1 MDILYNTVV
10 DWKTSGVFTAQ
21 TSTIA
26 SFSCYCHQYT
36 QVWYQLKTLF
46 KVKNDMWR
54 VTTEFSMRMEKY
66 HMCKSCVVS
75 CMWWQL
81 ISVADDQNNCYHHTC
96 MLHKQTILV
105 AEYI

>member
-1 MDILYNTVV
+1 MVSKFVTFYSWLVWWILGLIKNHT
-10 DWKTSGVFTAQ
+10 K
-21 TSTIA
+21 ST
-26 SFSCYCHQYT
+26 
-36 QVWYQLKTLF
+36 
-46 KVKNDMWR
+46 KVHIEIDKLR
-54 VTTEFSMRMEKY
+54 VTTRNLKKNGKVSY
-66 HMCKSCVVS
+66 VLSCVVS